1 VVVGVVQTMVAA
13 ADVMSHVREMT
24 AGEVAQTLTA
34 SIDATAALSEQV
46 ISCVHAVHDSSITT
60 TQTHTPG
67 GHKNSPVL
75 PTQSTRLFV
84 QAAAATIACVSDRK
98 LHHVHLCHVQESKT
112 LSTQFL
118 ETHNKTTWPNAHGP
132 CLCSTTP
139 PITSVKPQTVSDA
152 VRGGVAYLES
162 VDCDGSCV
170 LMIDRADVE
179 HDVLSGTVLVPFA
192 DDVNTDD
199 ANMLWTAISQLQ
211 ATLQATT
218 VGTDDALA
226 APVDFWAWRKINRF
240 EVRRP

>member
-1 VVVGVVQTMVAA
+1 M
-13 ADVMSHVREMT
+13 
-24 AGEVAQTLTA
+24 
-34 SIDATAALSEQV
+34 
-46 ISCVHAVHDSSITT
+46 
-60 TQTHTPG
+60 
-67 GHKNSPVL
+67 
-75 PTQSTRLFV
+75 
-84 QAAAATIACVSDRK
+84 K
-98 LHHVHLCHVQESKT
+98 L
-112 LSTQFL
+112 
-118 ETHNKTTWPNAHGP
+118 
-132 CLCSTTP
+132 
-139 PITSVKPQTVSDA
+139 QTVSDA

-218 VGTDDALA
+218 VGTDDAPA